1 MKHKVG
7 LALGGGGAR
16 GMAHLGILKV
26 LEENNVPVDFITG
39 TSMGAII
46 GAMYAQNPDAKEL
59 IKKFD
64 DYFKDKSYKDL
75 GLEKVIPR
83 NEDEPTILHQFIEAV
98 GKRVVLNFAISRTA
112 LLQKNTLEEAI
123 TSFVKKGL
131 IEDTIIPFYAIGS
144 DLNSGQPVIF
154 KSGDIQKAVKISASL
169 PIYFPPVE
177 EDGRLMTDGGI
188 TSPVPVNEL
197 QDTGVDIVIAASM
210 GRNNYEKL
218 KTVKLLNI
226 ITRMQQIKG
235 SYLARSQLEKA
246 DIMLEPGFN
255 DDHWSEFL
263 KYKDFIKKGE
273 IETQR
278 HIKDI
283 LQLIRK
289 KKGFFAK
296 LIDCLK

>member
-1 MKHKVG
+1 
-7 LALGGGGAR
+7 
-16 GMAHLGILKV
+16 MAHLGILKV
-26 LEENNVPVDFITG
+26 LEENNVPIDFIAG

-59 IKKFD
+59 IKIFD

-154 KSGDIQKAVKISASL
+154 KSGNIQKAVKISASL

-235 SYLARSQLEKA
+235 SYLARAQLEKA
-246 DIMLEPGFN
+246 DIMLEPAFN